1 MNKKNIVY
9 ITLLCVCFALDV
21 VALALSFCLNRFF
34 GVLTSSKCAEY
45 EAVVSEIDTS
55 DADMVHIFVID
66 AKVWDSKAEAD
77 QEEEQAAEEPQKGV
91 SCTVLVAMHDVD
103 ADKLNTL
110 AAGKGIV
117 FLVEEGELSE
127 GGCRRAQSAHFAERY
142 RGRKRRHAR
151 SSQPRKVAE
160 SQARADRSPLRRAR
174 VPRGGRLLHD
184 QALLE
189 EIALVISL

>member
-55 DADMVHIFVID
+55 DADMIHIFVVD

-103 ADKLNTL
+103 ADKLDTL

-117 FLVEEGELSE
+117 FLGEVTAVALKVRISQNATE
-127 GGCRRAQSAHFAERY
+127 DVNVATLDLHNREKLQKVRHVQIGLLCGVLVFLGAGAFCMIKLCS
-142 RGRKRRHAR
+142 KRSRW
-151 SSQPRKVAE
+151 
-160 SQARADRSPLRRAR
+160 
-174 VPRGGRLLHD
+174 
-184 QALLE
+184 
-189 EIALVISL
+189 

>member
-55 DADMVHIFVID
+55 DADMVHIFVVD

-103 ADKLNTL
+103 ADKLDTL
-110 AAGKGIV
+110 AAGKDIV

-127 GGCRRAQSAHFAERY
+127 GGEVTAVALKVRISQNATEDVNVATLDLHNREKLQKVRHVQIGLLCGVLVFLGAGAFCMIKLCS
-142 RGRKRRHAR
+142 KRSRW
-151 SSQPRKVAE
+151 
-160 SQARADRSPLRRAR
+160 
-174 VPRGGRLLHD
+174 
-184 QALLE
+184 
-189 EIALVISL
+189 